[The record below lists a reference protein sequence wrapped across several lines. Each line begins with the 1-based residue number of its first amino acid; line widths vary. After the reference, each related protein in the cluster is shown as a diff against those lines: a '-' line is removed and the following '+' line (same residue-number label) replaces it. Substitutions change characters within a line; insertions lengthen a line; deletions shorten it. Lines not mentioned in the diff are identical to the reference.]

1 MRFGLRCIFKI
12 HAFPFILLLCSCN
25 KEVEQPF
32 VPDREITGEWIF
44 MSNTV
49 STETITTYTV
59 DSIVYKNKLTADYI
73 TYNNNGNV
81 TITEGSIKGTDLR
94 FDVITTAYFSFYVGD
109 DNEEDSVEEP
119 FSNYMD
125 SAYGCQKIFQRI
137 GEDSVYFP
145 NGIIMQLPDI
155 GGDET
160 TSMDLPQGG
169 SIKRFDNSLL
179 ITTTSMRDS
188 SYEEDG
194 MVYYIT
200 KTEKV
205 DMAFERQR

>member
-1 MRFGLRCIFKI
+1 M
-12 HAFPFILLLCSCN
+12 
-25 KEVEQPF
+25 
-32 VPDREITGEWIF
+32 PDREITGEWIF

-145 NGIIMQLPDI
+145 NGIIMRLPDI
-155 GGDET
+155 NGDET

>member
-1 MRFGLRCIFKI
+1 MRFGLRWILKSN
-12 HAFPFILLLCSCN
+12 AFLFILLSFSCN
-25 KEVEQPF
+25 KEVDQPF
-32 VPDREITGEWIF
+32 QPDREITGEWIF

-59 DSIVYKNKLTADYI
+59 DSVVFKNKLTADYI

-109 DNEEDSVEEP
+109 DNEEDSVETP
-119 FSNYMD
+119 FTSYMD

-155 GGDET
+155 NGDET

-179 ITTTSMRDS
+179 IATTSVRDS

-194 MVYYIT
+194 TIYYIT
-200 KTEKV
+200 KKEKV
-205 DMAFERQR
+205 DMAFERQP

>member
-1 MRFGLRCIFKI
+1 
-12 HAFPFILLLCSCN
+12 
-25 KEVEQPF
+25 
-32 VPDREITGEWIF
+32 

-81 TITEGSIKGTDLR
+81 IITEGNITGTDLR
-94 FDVITTAYFSFYVGD
+94 FDVITTAYFSFYVGE
-109 DNEEDSVEEP
+109 DNEEDSVETP
-119 FSNYMD
+119 FTNYMD
-125 SAYGCQKIFQRI
+125 SAYQCQKLFQRI

-155 GGDET
+155 NGDET
-160 TSMDLPQGG
+160 TSMNLPQGG

-179 ITTTSMRDS
+179 IATTSIRDS

-194 MVYYIT
+194 TIYYIT
-200 KTEKV
+200 KKEKV